1 MLTKSGFPTSD
12 IVYAETVFALQL
24 FTLTNINA
32 MNAAQAVRKSH
43 ADVQTFRERLSTG
56 FSINAARDDAAGLT
70 ISS

>member
-1 MLTKSGFPTSD
+1 

-43 ADVQTFRERLSTG
+43 ADVQTFRERLSTDS
-56 FSINAARDDAAGLT
+56 SINSARDDAAGLA